1 MNRTIS
7 WPLISVFL
15 VSPAF
20 AEDLQIIPDIN
31 HYTLDNGLQLVVIP
45 DHRAPVVTQTAWYK
59 VGSAD
64 DPTGQ
69 SGIAHFLEHLMFKG
83 TEKFPGGTLDRLVSE
98 SGGNHNAFTTYD
110 TTAYLQTVPADVLPQ
125 IMEIEADR
133 MRNLLLPEAVIA
145 SERSVVENERRQVV
159 DFDPGS
165 VLTEE
170 IDATLFQNHPY
181 RIPIIGWA
189 HEITQL
195 DQKDALGVYERFYAP
210 NNAIVVIAGD
220 VTPDAALKL
229 AEETYGKVPRGPDL
243 PERVRPQEPTQETTR
258 TVTLLD
264 DRVST
269 PSFIQSWIVPSYRTA
284 EPGEAEALDVL
295 SAILSNGTLS
305 RLNQELY
312 INSSDASYA
321 ATYYDGGAYD
331 YGRFSLTASPQQGVD
346 LSALEAKAYGEIEKI
361 IENGVTDAELER
373 IKNRYLRNMIFRL
386 DSAEGVGDYYG
397 SWLVNGMTIDEI
409 NKRPEQIRA
418 VTSADIQAAAAK
430 YLRPEISVRGYLL
443 PKEKAETG
451 DAPAPAEPAPSLAP
465 VTEET
470 AQ

>member
-15 VSPAF
+15 VSPVF
-20 AEDLQIIPDIN
+20 AEDLQIVPDIN

-64 DPTGQ
+64 DPVGQ

-83 TEKFPGGTLDRLVSE
+83 TEKFPAGTLDRLVSE
-98 SGGNHNAFTTYD
+98 SGGDHNAFTTYD
-110 TTAYLQTVPADVLPQ
+110 TTAYLQTVPADVLPD
-125 IMEIEADR
+125 IMAIEADR
-133 MRNLLLPEAVIA
+133 MRNLVLPEEVIA
-145 SERSVVENERRQVV
+145 AERSVVENERRQVV
-159 DFDPGS
+159 DFDPS
-165 VLTEE
+165 AVLSEE

-181 RIPIIGWA
+181 RVPIIGWA

-210 NNAIVVIAGD
+210 NNAVVVIAGD

-243 PERVRPQEPTQETTR
+243 PPRERPQEPKQDTAR

-264 DRVST
+264 DRVTT

-321 ATYYDGGAYD
+321 ATFYDGGAYD
-331 YGRFSLTASPQQGVD
+331 YGTFGLTAAPQQGID
-346 LSALEAKAYGEIEKI
+346 LKALEAKAFGEIEKI
-361 IENGVTDAELER
+361 IENGVTDAELDR
-373 IKNRYLRNMIFRL
+373 VKNRYLRNMIFRL
-386 DSAEGVGDYYG
+386 DSAAGVGNYYG
-397 SWLVNGMTIDEI
+397 SWLVNGMTIEEI
-409 NKRPEQIRA
+409 NNRPNQIRA
-418 VTSADIQAAAAK
+418 VTSADIQAVAAK
-430 YLRPEISVRGYLL
+430 YLVPEISVTGYLL
-443 PKEKAETG
+443 PKAKPATEA
-451 DAPAPAEPAPSLAP
+451 APASSEAAPSQP
-465 VTEET
+465 EVTEET

>member
-7 WPLISVFL
+7 WPLISL
-15 VSPAF
+15 LLASPAL
-20 AEDLQIIPDIN
+20 AEDLQIVPDIN

-64 DPTGQ
+64 DPVGQ

-83 TEKFPGGTLDRLVSE
+83 TEKFPAGTLDRLVSE
-98 SGGNHNAFTTYD
+98 SGGDHNAFTTYD
-110 TTAYLQTVPADVLPQ
+110 STAYLQTVPADVLPQ

-133 MRNLLLPEAVIA
+133 MRNLLLPEEVIA
-145 SERSVVENERRQVV
+145 AERSVVENERRQVV

-165 VLTEE
+165 VLSEE

-181 RIPIIGWA
+181 RVPIIGWA
-189 HEITQL
+189 HEIAQL

-210 NNAIVVIAGD
+210 NNAVVVIAGD
-220 VTPDAALKL
+220 VTPEDALKL

-243 PERVRPQEPTQETTR
+243 PPRQRPQEPTQETSR

-264 DRVST
+264 DRVTT

-321 ATYYDGGAYD
+321 ATFYDGGAYD
-331 YGRFSLTASPQQGVD
+331 YGTFGLTAAPQQGVD
-346 LSALEAKAYGEIEKI
+346 LKALEAKAYAEIEKI
-361 IENGVTDAELER
+361 IENGVTDEELDR
-373 IKNRYLRNMIFRL
+373 VKNRYLRNMIFRL
-386 DSAEGVGDYYG
+386 DSAAGVGNYYG
-397 SWLVNGMTIDEI
+397 SWLVNDMTIEQI
-409 NKRPEQIRA
+409 NNRPNQIRA
-418 VTSADIQAAAAK
+418 VTSEDIQSVAKK
-430 YLRPEISVRGYLL
+430 YLRPEVSVTGYLL
-443 PKEKAETG
+443 PKPKPAQ
-451 DAPAPAEPAPSLAP
+451 DAPNQTEL
-465 VTEET
+465 TEET